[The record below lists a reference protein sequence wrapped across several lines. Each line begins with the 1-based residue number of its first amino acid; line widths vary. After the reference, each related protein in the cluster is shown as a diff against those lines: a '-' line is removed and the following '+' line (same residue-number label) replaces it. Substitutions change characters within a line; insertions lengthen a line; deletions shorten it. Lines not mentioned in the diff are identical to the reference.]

1 MSSIAFSATR
11 KETTLLNPREEGKPR
26 VIPSEIRSDPLTGRT
41 ARICHFMKLQW
52 QKPDFEKLVAGTESW
67 CPFCPGKVLEVT
79 PSFPPDILPE
89 GRLQRDDMVL
99 FPNLAPY
106 DAISAV
112 ATLGARHFFPMT
124 EIEPARIAR
133 GFGLAM
139 EFFRKVHATGHPESV
154 YHMVNWNHMPPA
166 GSSLIHSHLQVFASS
181 SAPNLLRS
189 ELDEAKTYLSRTG
202 TNYWDDLVS
211 QEKATG
217 QRYLGKLGRT
227 EWLTAFAPMGVAG
240 DVVAVV
246 EGAQTTLDLTDED
259 LSDLADGLTRAMAA
273 YDAMGI
279 YSFNMNF
286 FPGAGGDGHARF
298 HLVFSPRTFFN
309 QALGTTDVGALR
321 NLYNETLC
329 MAFPEEICQGLRT
342 HF

>member
-1 MSSIAFSATR
+1 MGSLAFKAER
-11 KETTLLNPREEGKPR
+11 KQTELLDPKTGERR
-26 VIPSEIRSDPLTGRT
+26 SIPSEIRTDPLTGRT

-52 QKPDFEKLVAGTESW
+52 QKPDFEKLVAGTEGW
-67 CPFCPGKVLEVT
+67 CPFCPERVLTVT
-79 PSFPPDILPE
+79 PSFPPEMLAE
-89 GRLQRDDMVL
+89 GRLQDGDMVL

-112 ATLGARHFFPMT
+112 ATLGANHFTPMT
-124 EIEPARIAR
+124 ELDAPRIRRA
-133 GFGLAM
+133 FALAM
-139 EFFRKVHATGHPESV
+139 SFFRRLHALRHPESV
-154 YHMVNWNHMPPA
+154 YHLVNWNHMPPA

-181 SAPNLLRS
+181 HAPNLLRS
-189 ELDEAKTYLSRTG
+189 ELDAARRYRDEAG
-202 TNYWDDLVS
+202 ANYWDDLVS
-211 QEKATG
+211 QEKAAG

-329 MAFPEEICQGLRT
+329 MAFPEEICQSLRT

>member
-1 MSSIAFSATR
+1 MGSLAFKAER
-11 KETTLLNPREEGKPR
+11 KQTELLDPKTGERR
-26 VIPSEIRSDPLTGRT
+26 SIPSEIRTDPLTGRT

-52 QKPDFEKLVAGTESW
+52 QKPDFEKLVAGTEGW
-67 CPFCPGKVLEVT
+67 CPFCPERVLTVT
-79 PSFPPDILPE
+79 PSFPPEMLAE
-89 GRLQRDDMVL
+89 GRLQEGDMVL

-112 ATLGARHFFPMT
+112 ATLGARHFFPMP
-124 EIEPARIAR
+124 ELDPARIGR

-139 EFFRKVHATGHPESV
+139 AFFRKVHDTGHPESV
-154 YHMVNWNHMPPA
+154 YHLVNWNHMPPA

-181 SAPNLLRS
+181 SAPNLLRG
-189 ELDEAKTYLSRTG
+189 ELDAAGEYLARTG
-202 TNYWDDLVS
+202 SNYWDDLVRT
-211 QEKATG
+211 EREAG
-217 QRYLGKLGRT
+217 QRYLRQIGRT
-227 EWLTAFAPMGVAG
+227 HWLMAYAPMGVAG

-246 EGAQTTLDLTDED
+246 EGARSTLDLTEQDRLD
-259 LSDLADGLTRAMAA
+259 LGTGLAKAMAA
-273 YDAMGI
+273 YDGMGV

-286 FPGAGGDGHARF
+286 FPGAAGDDHARF

-309 QALGTTDVGALR
+309 QALGASDVGALR

-329 MAFPEEICQGLRT
+329 MAFPEEICDLLRP